1 MLSLV
6 FHKKKG
12 LRLQTDHPV
21 PEQGYD
27 EALIRISL
35 AGVCNTDIEITKGYM
50 DFQGILGHEFVGVVI
65 KCREKGL
72 MGQRVVGEI
81 NIGCKKCSFC
91 LERRKNHCPERSVAG
106 IMNKDGVFAEYAVLP
121 IDNLHTVP
129 DSVSDKESV
138 FVEPLAAAF
147 EIIRQVDILPDNR
160 VCVLGDGKLGLLVGQ
175 VMSLVGCDILVV
187 GKHEENLAILKHKG
201 IRTVLSSDFNEKG
214 FDIVI
219 DCTGSPDG
227 IGIALD
233 IIRPEGRIVIKTTTY
248 KKREID
254 LNRVVVNELSIIGSR
269 CGPFPVAIKALE
281 EKKID
286 VLPLISKVYP
296 LNEGMRAFEHAAIR
310 GGLKVLLS
318 V

>member
-1 MLSLV
+1 MLSLI

-21 PEQGYD
+21 PQHGYD
-27 EALIRISL
+27 EALIKISL

-50 DFQGILGHEFVGVVI
+50 DFQGILGHEFVGVVV

-72 MGQRVVGEI
+72 MGLRVVGEI
-81 NIGCKKCSFC
+81 NIGCEKCSFC
-91 LERRKNHCPERSVAG
+91 RNRMKNHCPERSVAG
-106 IMNKDGVFAEYAVLP
+106 ILNKDGIFAEYAVLP
-121 IDNLHTVP
+121 IDNLHTIP
-129 DSVSDKESV
+129 DSVSDEEAV

-147 EIIRQVDILPDNR
+147 EIIRQVDVIPDNR

-175 VMSLVGCDILVV
+175 VMSLIGCEIIVV
-187 GKHEENLAILKHKG
+187 GKHEEKLAILKNKG

-233 IIRPEGRIVIKTTTY
+233 IIRPGGRVIIKTTTS
-248 KKREID
+248 KKRGID
-254 LNRVVVNELSIIGSR
+254 LNHVVVNELSIIGSR

-281 EKKID
+281 ERKID

-296 LNEGMRAFEHAAIR
+296 LNEGIQAFEHAAIR

-318 V
+318 M